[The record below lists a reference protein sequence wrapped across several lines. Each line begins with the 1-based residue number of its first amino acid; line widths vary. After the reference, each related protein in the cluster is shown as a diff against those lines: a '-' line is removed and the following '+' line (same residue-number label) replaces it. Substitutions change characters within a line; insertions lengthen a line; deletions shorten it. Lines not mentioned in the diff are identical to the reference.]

1 MGLVTKTTLIAFVI
15 LFVSIVIEL
24 FITTFFL
31 NDMDDQFTGIFFSL
45 NVITFI

>member
-24 FITTFFL
+24 FITTLYL
-31 NDMDDQFTGIFFSL
+31 NNEDDQFTGFFL
-45 NVITFI
+45 KNK